1 MKHEDLLEVMGEIDP
16 QYIEDAVRG
25 SRSPKLL
32 LRRLSPYA
40 GGAAAVLILG
50 FSAFVIYGIIRDGI
64 AQQNPPAG
72 YTETAASLSGTELTQ
87 SAGTETG
94 TAAVTTAPPAEL
106 PSDEFIEMT
115 VTEPPVTTTEKVTLP
130 VPANM
135 EMPDAALNQSIGD
148 RMSVNWLSESGVLAA
163 TVEDAQYYE
172 SYEDAGLEFS
182 DLTEQFQ
189 RDQIYALRTG
199 QDLHYYE
206 HADINDTVQE
216 DDIPLIQER
225 LRDQYFVKIRVKL
238 ENINA
243 ISYLSQ
249 FNGRYPLDHPD
260 DSYARDYDFDIMQQ
274 FWFFA
279 YSPDRSYDL
288 IVQINPQYFSAEGEE
303 YPESSNEKRGWIY
316 LPPGE
321 SKTFEL
327 GAFVPRRVTLVPRS
341 AQVDEKEAEALP
353 YYCFG
358 SGCMNGKA
366 FVHLGFGESSDTDT

>member
-50 FSAFVIYGIIRDGI
+50 FSAFVIYGVIRDGI

-189 RDQIYALRTG
+189 MDQIYALRTG
-199 QDLHYYE
+199 QDLHYDE

-216 DDIPLIQER
+216 DDIPLIQEH
-225 LRDQYFVKIRVKL
+225 LRDHYFVKIRVKL

-249 FNGRYPLDHPD
+249 YNGRYPLDHPD
-260 DSYARDYDFDIMQQ
+260 DSYARDYDFEIMQG
-274 FWFFA
+274 FRFFA
-279 YSPDRSYDL
+279 YSPDDSYNL
-288 IVQINPQYFSAEGEE
+288 FVQINPQYFSAEGEE

-327 GAFVPRRVTLVPRS
+327 GAFVPRRVTLIPRS
-341 AQVDEKEAEALP
+341 VPFDEKEVEALP

-358 SGCMNGKA
+358 SGDHSRA
-366 FVHLGFGESSDTDT
+366 FVHLGFGEPSDTDT

>member
-50 FSAFVIYGIIRDGI
+50 FSAFVIYGVIRDGI

-115 VTEPPVTTTEKVTLP
+115 VTEPPVTTTARVTLP

-199 QDLHYYE
+199 QDLYYYE
-206 HADINDTVQE
+206 HADINDTVQKE
-216 DDIPLIQER
+216 DIPLIQER

-243 ISYLSQ
+243 ISYLPQ
-249 FNGRYPLDHPD
+249 FNGRYPLGNPD
-260 DSYARDYDFDIMQQ
+260 DSYARDYDFDIMQG

-279 YSPDRSYDL
+279 YSPDDSYNL
-288 IVQINPQYFSAEGEE
+288 FVQINPQYFSAEGEE

-327 GAFVPRRVTLVPRS
+327 GAFVPRRVTLHPHTW
-341 AQVDEKEAEALP
+341 QYDEKEAEALP

-358 SGCMNGKA
+358 SASRNSKA
-366 FVHLGFGESSDTDT
+366 FVHLGFGEPSDTDT

>member
-1 MKHEDLLEVMGEIDP
+1 MKHEDLLEIMGEIDP

-50 FSAFVIYGIIRDGI
+50 FSAFVIYGVIRDGI

-72 YTETAASLSGTELTQ
+72 YTETAASLSGTDLTQ
-87 SAGTETG
+87 SSGTETG

-106 PSDEFIEMT
+106 PSDECIEMT
-115 VTEPPVTTTEKVTLP
+115 VTEPPVSTTEKVTLP

-163 TVEDAQYYE
+163 TIEDEQYYE

-189 RDQIYALRTG
+189 MDQIYALRTG

-216 DDIPLIQER
+216 EDIPLIQER
-225 LRDQYFVKIRVKL
+225 LRDHYFVKIRVKL

-249 FNGRYPLDHPD
+249 YNGRYPLDHPD
-260 DSYARDYDFDIMQQ
+260 DSYARDYDFEIMQG
-274 FWFFA
+274 FRFFA
-279 YSPDRSYDL
+279 YSPDDSYNLFVTDC
-288 IVQINPQYFSAEGEE
+288 PQYFSAEGEE

-327 GAFVPRRVTLVPRS
+327 GAFVPRRVTLIPRS
-341 AQVDEKEAEALP
+341 VPFDEKEVEALP

-358 SGCMNGKA
+358 SGNHSRA
-366 FVHLGFGESSDTDT
+366 FVHLGFGEPSDTDT